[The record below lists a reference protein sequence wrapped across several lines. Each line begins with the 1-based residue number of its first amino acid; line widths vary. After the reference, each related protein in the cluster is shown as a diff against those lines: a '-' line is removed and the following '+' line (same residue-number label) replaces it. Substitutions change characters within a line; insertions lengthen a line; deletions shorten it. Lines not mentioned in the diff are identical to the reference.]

1 MHRLTHRFSGALSS
15 LTSLSRAREGA
26 ATIEHGLIAALIGV
40 VIVSVVTT
48 LGATMDPA
56 PGAATETVAPR

>member
-1 MHRLTHRFSGALSS
+1 MSMHVLTRA
-15 LTSLSRAREGA
+15 LTSLTRARSGA

-48 LGATMDPA
+48 LGARMDPA
-56 PGAATETVAPR
+56 PDVASESSAPR

>member
-1 MHRLTHRFSGALSS
+1 MNVLARTLSS
-15 LTSLSRAREGA
+15 LTRARSGA

-48 LGATMDPA
+48 LGARMDPPADAASQNAA
-56 PGAATETVAPR
+56 PY

>member
-1 MHRLTHRFSGALSS
+1 MNVLTRALFS
-15 LTSLSRAREGA
+15 LTRARGGA

-56 PGAATETVAPR
+56 PEAAIETTAPS